1 MLDIKAIRQA
11 PDAFKRTLARK
22 GVASELIDSLL
33 AADQT
38 HREHLQ
44 TFEALQREQNEGSKR
59 IPTLAGDE
67 RAAAVVAMKSLS
79 ERIAAL
85 KPALQEAEATM
96 QQLLET
102 LPNPP
107 HDSAPDGKDDTE
119 NVVVK
124 TWGDKP
130 TFAFQ
135 PKEHWE
141 LGEAL
146 GILDTERSAK
156 VSGARFFYLRN
167 ELALLQRALV
177 FWAFTEVGKR
187 GFSPTIPPFMV
198 REEAMAGTGFL
209 TGAGANEIYRV
220 NADEDNLY
228 LIGTSEVPMTS
239 FYADEILDEATLPQK
254 FVAYSPCFRREAGSY
269 GKDTRG
275 LFRVHQFEKV
285 EMVVFCKPEDSVA
298 MHEEILA
305 VEESLLQAL
314 NLHYQVVNVCTGDL
328 GGSAAKKYD
337 IEAWLPGQGK
347 YREMTSTSICTDFQA
362 RRLRIRLRRADGT
375 VEPLHTLNG
384 TAVSGRP
391 LVAIMEQYQQE
402 DGSILIPSV
411 LQPFM
416 GGRTRIARA

>member
-11 PDAFKRTLARK
+11 PDTYKRTLARK
-22 GVASELIDSLL
+22 GVEPATIDQLL
-33 AADQT
+33 EADARHRALLQQT
-38 HREHLQ
+38 E
-44 TFEALQREQNEGSKR
+44 ELQRQQNEGSKR
-59 IPTLAGDE
+59 MPSVQGEERQGLIAEMKQVSEQAKALAGTLD
-67 RAAAVVAMKSLS
+67 AVGGEVA
-79 ERIAAL
+79 RI
-85 KPALQEAEATM
+85 
-96 QQLLET
+96 LEL

-107 HDSAPDGKDDTE
+107 HDSAPDGKDDSE
-119 NVVVK
+119 NVLVK
-124 TWGDKP
+124 TWGEKP
-130 TFAFQ
+130 TFSFA
-135 PKEHWE
+135 PKEHWQ
-141 LGEAL
+141 LGEDL
-146 GILDTERSAK
+146 GILDTQRSAK
-156 VSGARFFYLRN
+156 VSGARFFYLQN
-167 ELALLQRALV
+167 DLALLQRALV
-177 FWAFTEVGKR
+177 FWAFTEVSKR

-220 NADEDNLY
+220 NPDEDNLY

-239 FYADEILDEATLPQK
+239 FYADEILPESELPKK

-285 EMVVFCKPEDSVA
+285 EMVVFCKPEDSVSV
-298 MHEEILA
+298 HEEILA
-305 VEESLLQAL
+305 TEEALLQAL
-314 NLHYQVVNVCTGDL
+314 GLHYQVVNVCTGDL

-337 IEAWLPGQGK
+337 IEAWLPGQGQ

-362 RRLRIRLRRADGT
+362 RRLRIRVRRSDGT

-391 LVAIMEQYQQE
+391 LVAIMEQYQQA
-402 DGSILIPSV
+402 DGSIAIPAV

-416 GGRTRIARA
+416 GGRTHIVRA